1 MILRAVLFDLDGTLL
16 DSAPYW
22 QTAWRALTSARF
34 AELPDG
40 VLDDLTGL
48 STPDAVATVHRR
60 MRWDGDVPTDVAW
73 LEANVSQAL
82 RRHVAWL
89 PGALRLVVE
98 VRAAGLATGL
108 VTSSSRAL
116 VNSALPDRRPDLFDV
131 IVCGDDVERPKPDP
145 SPYLYAA
152 ERLQLRPAE
161 CVAVEDS
168 VTGVASAIAAGCRV
182 VRIGQTGSAHAE
194 ATIDGLD
201 AATLL
206 RLAR

>member
-1 MILRAVLFDLDGTLL
+1 VILRAVLFDLDGTLL

-22 QTAWRALTSARF
+22 QTAWQALTIARF
-34 AELPDG
+34 TELPDG
-40 VLDDLTGL
+40 VLDDLAGL
-48 STPDAVATVHRR
+48 STPEAVATVHRR

-89 PGALRLVVE
+89 PGALRLVSE

-116 VNSALPDRRPDLFDV
+116 VDSALPERRPDLFDV

-145 SPYLYAA
+145 APYLHAA
-152 ERLQLRPAE
+152 ERLHLRPAE

-168 VTGVASAIAAGCRV
+168 VAGVTSAAEAGCRV
-182 VRIGQTGSAHAE
+182 VHISHAGSGHDE
-194 ATIDGLD
+194 ATIDELD